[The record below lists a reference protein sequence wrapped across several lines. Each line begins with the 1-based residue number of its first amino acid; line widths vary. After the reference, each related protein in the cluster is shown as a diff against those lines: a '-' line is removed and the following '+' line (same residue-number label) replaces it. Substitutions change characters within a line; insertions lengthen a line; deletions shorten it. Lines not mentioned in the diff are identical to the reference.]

1 VTTTK
6 DQTVAAGHSV
16 DVDPARWQELFD
28 EVMGRVAGRF
38 ARVELRRRA
47 RAFVR
52 GLLADLPRKNCWTI
66 AEHAGDA
73 TPDGMQHLLAR
84 AVWDADAL
92 RDDVRAY
99 LVEHLG
105 DPEAVLVI
113 DETGDLK
120 AGTATVGV
128 QRQYTGTAGRVE
140 NAQVA
145 VYLVYATDAGH
156 GLVDRELYL
165 PRSWANDPERLQAA
179 GVPDQVGFATKP
191 QLATRMLGRALDA
204 GVPAAWVTGDEV
216 YGANPGLRAEL
227 EARGVGYVLA
237 VACDHRVLVGGVSRR
252 ADALLRCVPA
262 RAWQQISCGK
272 GAKGHR
278 HYDWAFL
285 RLDDGEPDRGGQAA
299 QCWLLVRR
307 NQRTAELAFY
317 RCFMPYPVPLAVLV
331 RVAGR
336 RWTIEERF
344 QTSKGLVGLDQHQVR
359 RWRSWYRWVT
369 LAMLAHAFLVV
380 AALAERT
387 RHPAP
392 AGLIGLTCNE
402 VQRLF
407 AAQAARS
414 THDLGHRLRWSVW
427 RRRHQARART
437 CHYRRQAAWQ
447 P

>member
-1 VTTTK
+1 
-6 DQTVAAGHSV
+6 VAAGHSL
-16 DVDPARWQELFD
+16 DVDPAGWQAGLEELL
-28 EVMGRVAGRF
+28 GRVAGRF
-38 ARVELRRRA
+38 GRVEPRQRA
-47 RAFVR
+47 RAFVL

-73 TPDGMQHLLAR
+73 SPDGMQHLLGR
-84 AVWDADAL
+84 AVWDHDGV

-99 LVEHLG
+99 VVEHLS

-120 AGTATVGV
+120 KGTTTVGV

-145 VYLVYATDAGH
+145 VYLLYATDAGH
-156 GLVDRELYL
+156 AMIDRELYV
-165 PRSWANDPERLQAA
+165 PRGWIKDPERLQAA

-191 QLATRMLGRALDA
+191 ALASQMLSRALDA

-216 YGANPGLRAEL
+216 YGADPVLRAEL
-227 EARGVGYVLA
+227 EASGLGYVVA
-237 VACDHRVLVGGVSRR
+237 VACDHRVLAAGDSYR
-252 ADALLRCVPA
+252 ADALCRRVPA
-262 RAWQQISCGK
+262 RAWQCVSAGR

-278 HYDWAFL
+278 YYDWAFI
-285 RLDDGEPDRGGQAA
+285 RLDHGDPSPGGQAGRR
-299 QCWLLVRR
+299 WLLVRR
-307 NQRTAELAFY
+307 NRKTRELAFY
-317 RCFMPYPVPLAVLV
+317 HCWTPRPVSLASLV

-344 QTSKGLVGLDQHQVR
+344 QTGKGLCGLDQHQVR

-380 AALAERT
+380 LAATYRT
-387 RHPAP
+387 QHPP
-392 AGLIGLTCNE
+392 PTRLISLTCNE
-402 VQRLF
+402 VQHLF
-407 AAQAARS
+407 ATLLARPAG
-414 THDLGHRLRWSVW
+414 DLDHRLRWSLW

-437 CHYRRQAAWQ
+437 CHYQRQATR